1 MRQCGRDI
9 PRPGRTPQFRHP
21 LQGKIMFYDTSAS
34 HRAPRKDLLTIAF
47 QSWQMLA
54 GVIAARRTRAS
65 LSRLDDHMLKDI
77 GLSRGSIESAIRNGR
92 SRNFP

>member
-1 MRQCGRDI
+1 
-9 PRPGRTPQFRHP
+9 
-21 LQGKIMFYDTSAS
+21 MFYNTSVS
-34 HRAPRKDLLTIAF
+34 HRAPRKGLLSIAF

-77 GLSRGSIESAIRNGR
+77 GLSRGSIESAIRHGR
-92 SRNFP
+92 SRNYP